1 MTILLLGRS
10 YKEISMQNDS
20 QKNVAGR
27 TRLYCTIAAAAVLYI
42 ALGVYLYQPYFKYFN
57 LHQYLVVAGSVCGAL
72 GCFVLSRRWINAFG
86 ALLFAGAIYGFSPF
100 ALGFAAYHPSAAFP
114 LAVLPWLFCPATFW
128 RAHQNKT
135 LLTTVAS
142 AVLALLPFLVISLF
156 FRLCAQPRFG
166 PLFPLPLDTKL
177 HLADV
182 LGLVAPLAL
191 KPHEFTFGFYHVPL
205 VIGLMGLFMYLAVHR
220 IKVMII
226 VAAGLVL
233 AFTGPVLQ
241 TPSIVWALIPMLYCS
256 VLIGLGSQALT
267 LTGRADTKWILLCLA
282 AAAALALVTILPA
295 LKSPGAFLT
304 SAKMYVLAC
313 VLMSS
318 IFFITKAGCRWRTL
332 RWVLLY
338 AGLGI
343 DILLGAR
350 FIVDKIF

>member
-10 YKEISMQNDS
+10 YKEMSMQDSS
-20 QKNVAGR
+20 QKRIAAR
-27 TRLYCTIAAAAVLYI
+27 ARQYCTIAAAAVLYI
-42 ALGVYLYQPYFKYFN
+42 ALSVYLYQPYFEHFSP
-57 LHQYLVVAGSVCGAL
+57 LQYLVMAGSVCGAL
-72 GCFVLSRRWINAFG
+72 GCFVLSRRWISAFG
-86 ALLFAGAIYGFSPF
+86 ASLFAGAIYGFSPF
-100 ALGFAAYHPSAAFP
+100 ALGFAAYHPSATLP
-114 LAVLPWLFCPATFW
+114 LAILPWLYCPAAFW
-128 RAHQNKT
+128 LTQKNKT

-205 VIGLMGLFMYLAVHR
+205 VVGLMGLFMYLAVHR
-220 IKVMII
+220 IKVMILI
-226 VAAGLVL
+226 AAGLVL

-241 TPSIVWALIPMLYCS
+241 TPPIVWALIPMLYCS
-256 VLIGLGSQALT
+256 VLIGLGSQGLT
-267 LTGRADTKWILLCLA
+267 LAGRADRKWILLCLIT
-282 AAAALALVTILPA
+282 AAALALVTILPA

-313 VLMSS
+313 VLMGS
-318 IFFITKAGCRWRTL
+318 IFFITKAGCRWRPL
-332 RWVLLY
+332 RWVLLC
-338 AGLGI
+338 AGLGV
-343 DILLGAR
+343 DILLGAG
-350 FIVDKIF
+350 FVVDKIF